1 MMTQSEKRGS
11 AQALLP
17 AVRAAAAGLGLTLI
31 LLVLSAVL
39 LFSGVLSPKWLT
51 VCPYIALSGGGLC
64 CGVCAAKCPKRLY
77 GALAGGGLMALALLG
92 LGFLFVQT
100 VFAPLQAGLN
110 LVILLAAAAIGSVA
124 AALLG
129 K

>member
-1 MMTQSEKRGS
+1 MTTQSEKYGS

-17 AVRAAAAGLGLTLI
+17 VLRAAAAGLGLTLL

-39 LFSGVLSPKWLT
+39 LSSGTLPPGWLA
-51 VCPYIALSGGGLC
+51 VCPYLALGSGGLC
-64 CGVCAAKCPKRLY
+64 CGVCAARCPKRLY
-77 GALAGGGLMALALLG
+77 GALAGSALMALVLLG
-92 LGFLFVQT
+92 AGFLFVHT

-110 LVILLAAAAIGSVA
+110 LVILLVSAGVGSVA